1 MSAPPPKP
9 ATDLLKAPAST
20 PPKRGKRTTLKD
32 IAEAVGVSINTVSA
46 VLNERSYPAR
56 VGEATRREIREVAHR
71 LGYRRNTAASLLAG
85 GRTKTL
91 GILLENLSN
100 SLAAPMAE
108 AFEQEAAKRGYQ
120 CFLGCTQY
128 DGLRR
133 IDYIE
138 RFLSHS
144 VEGLMLIG
152 VWLDPD
158 VEVALNS
165 ALSSNTSVVTVD
177 IPWTDH
183 DVPVICGNHF
193 MGGRILAE
201 HLLEVGHRNIL
212 YLCPPDVLQ
221 FDSIQDRIRGM
232 QSVIEGRPELRCEFA
247 VAETVGR
254 GLSSVKEVILPRL
267 KGPNPPSVIAAGH
280 DLHAFRVITA
290 LAEQGIQVPRDV
302 AVVGYDDIQYD
313 LLWSLGVEAYN
324 MLPVPIRITT
334 IRQPVREIGREAAR
348 VLVDRIERGYRDGN
362 GGSGAFRV
370 LIDVELVVRDT
381 CRLPDRLKRTA

>member
-1 MSAPPPKP
+1 MSVPPPKTRQEKVRKLP
-9 ATDLLKAPAST
+9 ATAT
-20 PPKRGKRTTLKD
+20 KRGKRTTLKD

-46 VLNERSYPAR
+46 VLNERSSPAR
-56 VGEATRREIREVAHR
+56 VGDSTRREIEEVARR

-108 AFEQEAAKRGYQ
+108 AFEQEAARRGYQ

-165 ALSSNTSVVTVD
+165 ALSSNTAVVTVD

-212 YLCPPDVLQ
+212 YLSPPDVLH
-221 FDSIQDRIRGM
+221 FDSIQERILGM
-232 QSVIEGRPELRCEFA
+232 RSVIENRPDLACEFE
-247 VAETVGR
+247 VAETPGR
-254 GLSSVKEVILPRL
+254 GLTVVSDVLLPRL
-267 KGPNPPSVIAAGH
+267 RGDKPPTVVAAGH

-290 LAEQGIQVPRDV
+290 LAEQGVQVPRDV

-313 LLWSLGVEAYN
+313 LLWSLGVE
-324 MLPVPIRITT
+324 
-334 IRQPVREIGREAAR
+334 
-348 VLVDRIERGYRDGN
+348 
-362 GGSGAFRV
+362 
-370 LIDVELVVRDT
+370 
-381 CRLPDRLKRTA
+381 